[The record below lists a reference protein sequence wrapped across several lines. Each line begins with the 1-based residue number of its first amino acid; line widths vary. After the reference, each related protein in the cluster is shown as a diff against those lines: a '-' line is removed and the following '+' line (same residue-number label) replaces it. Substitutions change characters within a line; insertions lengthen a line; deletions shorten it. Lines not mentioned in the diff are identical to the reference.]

1 MMVVFGEGLKKPFL
15 LSHVTW
21 HDGKIQ
27 SAYVING
34 AWEFSRVDGVLCV
47 EGDVN
52 SPMEEFQIAIDVP
65 QAFVSDDYNTI
76 IEWAKNEASE

>member
-1 MMVVFGEGLKKPFL
+1 MIVVFEEGLKKPLL
-15 LSHVTW
+15 LSHITW
-21 HDGKIQ
+21 RDDKIQ

-34 AWEFSRVDGVLCV
+34 AWEFNRVNGVLCV

-65 QAFVSDDYNTI
+65 QAFVSGDYNVI
-76 IEWAKNEASE
+76 IEWAKNEVSK

>member
-1 MMVVFGEGLKKPFL
+1 MIVVFGEGLKNPL
-15 LSHVTW
+15 ILSHITW
-21 HDGKIQ
+21 RDDKIQ

-47 EGDVN
+47 EGDAD

-65 QAFVSDDYNTI
+65 QAYVSDDYNTI
-76 IEWAKNEASE
+76 IEWAKNEVSE

>member
-1 MMVVFGEGLKKPFL
+1 MIVVFGEGLKKPLL
-15 LSHVTW
+15 LSHITR

-34 AWEFSRVDGVLCV
+34 AWEFNRVNGVLCV

-65 QAFVSDDYNTI
+65 QAFVSGDYNAI
-76 IEWAKNEASE
+76 IEWAKNEVSE

>member
-1 MMVVFGEGLKKPFL
+1 MIVVFGEGLKNPL
-15 LSHVTW
+15 ILSHITW
-21 HDGKIQ
+21 RDDKIQ

-34 AWEFSRVDGVLCV
+34 AWEFNRVNGVLCV

-65 QAFVSDDYNTI
+65 QAYVSDDYNTI
-76 IEWAKNEASE
+76 IEWAKNEVSE